1 MSAMVNSRAM
11 IKVSRFAIL
20 PMFLIVFSHGNYAS
34 QNLAEVEVALKIAEQ
49 LQIQGK
55 NFRIITPYDA
65 QRSALEEGMKKHELN
80 WEDKCFNVD
89 SFQGQISISHYG
101 SRVIVYTLIGNE
113 DDYIIISTVRSYELG
128 FLDNLRR
135 TNVMLTR
142 CKRGMFICSSKA
154 YLERDGAQ
162 SLVGALAAEFGKG
175 WVDLKDLEKV
185 LLQL

>member
-1 MSAMVNSRAM
+1 
-11 IKVSRFAIL
+11 
-20 PMFLIVFSHGNYAS
+20 LIDVSHGKQQS
-34 QNLAEVEVALKIAEQ
+34 HDKSFKNLAEVEVALQIAVQ

-89 SFQGQISISHYG
+89 SFQG
-101 SRVIVYTLIGNE
+101 NE

-142 CKRGMFICSSKA
+142 CKQGMFICSSKA